1 MNNGCTTDTNTFLNG
16 ILYVNSQPNLIAG
29 SSQYTTHIKSRCPV
43 INNTNEGVKY
53 GSYERYLNNKK
64 SSHK

>member
-1 MNNGCTTDTNTFLNG
+1 MNNGCSTDVKEYFNG
-16 ILYVNSQPNLIAG
+16 VLYINSQPNQIAN
-29 SSQYTTHIKSRCPV
+29 SSQYTSHIKSRCPV
-43 INNTNEGVKY
+43 INNTNVGIKY